1 MDTLGKSSEA
11 AVYALGFIGS
21 LILFALSYQLLLH
34 PLNNYPG
41 PLIAK
46 FTDGYGGYHAV
57 KKRLHLA
64 TYFDHLK
71 YGPVYRQAPNR
82 LVFNTSSALR
92 AIYLHPSIN
101 KAHIYAHTQFN
112 PQINIFGT
120 LERERHRQKRKI
132 YGKVLSER
140 SLRSFE
146 PTMNREIDVFL
157 KLLLDTKN
165 EVVNMSPL
173 CERLTTDVAGQLAF
187 GQPLDTQTEE
197 RNRAF
202 PRAMIS
208 MNGLVSIFMA
218 WPIMSKTW
226 PLLRR
231 LNQKNG
237 VAFSKSIQ
245 SIIQKRVALPQDA
258 KHDFYSIAGG
268 EVGEGI
274 ESLGRSELWAEAVFF
289 IPAGGTTLSAALS
302 SLFFYLSRHPTAY
315 TLLATEIR
323 DTFSSGLDIK
333 SGAQLSSC
341 KYLRACIDETLRMS
355 PPFLATFWREPYS
368 DHTEPFVVD
377 GHVIPRGT
385 MVGVNP
391 YCVMHNEEYFP
402 EPFAFRP
409 ERWLSSEEGSFR
421 QQLTSHLLNSTPKDE
436 QNLASMR
443 AAFAPFA
450 LGDTGCLGKAMAYH
464 ETSLAIAKTLWYF
477 DFEKASGEAGKLGEG
492 QPGNMNGRDRVDE
505 YQLLDLA
512 VADHDGPNLVFAPRE
527 EYWRE
532 LSDGG
537 LKV

>member
-1 MDTLGKSSEA
+1 MFSLFSTMDIMGRLSEV
-11 AVYALGFIGS
+11 AVYALGIIVT
-21 LILFALSYQLLLH
+21 LILFALSYQLVLH
-34 PLNNYPG
+34 PLKNYPG
-41 PLIAK
+41 PFIAK

-82 LVFNTSSALR
+82 LVFNTSSASR
-92 AIYLHPSIN
+92 
-101 KAHIYAHTQFN
+101 
-112 PQINIFGT
+112 
-120 LERERHRQKRKI
+120 
-132 YGKVLSER
+132 V
-140 SLRSFE
+140 
-146 PTMNREIDVFL
+146 
-157 KLLLDTKN
+157 
-165 EVVNMSPL
+165 
-173 CERLTTDVAGQLAF
+173 
-187 GQPLDTQTEE
+187 
-197 RNRAF
+197 
-202 PRAMIS
+202 
-208 MNGLVSIFMA
+208 A

-302 SLFFYLSRHPTAY
+302 SLFFYLSRHPTAN

-377 GHVIPRGT
+377 GHVIPHGT

-409 ERWLSSEEGSFR
+409 ERWLASEEGSFR
-421 QQLTSHLLNSTPKDE
+421 QQLTSHLLNSTPKEE

-464 ETSLAIAKTLWYF
+464 ETSLAIAKTLW
-477 DFEKASGEAGKLGEG
+477 
-492 QPGNMNGRDRVDE
+492 VDE

-512 VADHDGPNLVFAPRE
+512 VADHDGPNLVVAPRK

>member
-1 MDTLGKSSEA
+1 MDTLVRLFEV
-11 AVYALGFIGS
+11 AVYGLGIIVS
-21 LILFALSYQLLLH
+21 LILFALSYQLVLH
-34 PLNNYPG
+34 PLKNYPG
-41 PLIAK
+41 PFIAK

-82 LVFNTSSALR
+82 LVFNTASALR

-112 PQINIFGT
+112 PQVNIFGT

-146 PTMNREIDVFL
+146 RTMSSEIDVFL

-218 WPIMSKTW
+218 WPIISKTW

-391 YCVMHNEEYFP
+391 YCVMHNDEYFP

-409 ERWLSSEEGSFR
+409 ERWLTSEEGSF
-421 QQLTSHLLNSTPKDE
+421 STAKEE

-492 QPGNMNGRDRVDE
+492 QPGNINGRDRVDE

-512 VADHDGPNLVFAPRE
+512 VADHDGPNLAFAPRE